1 MKFQKKFF
9 GKVKLSYDVP
19 YLLELQKKS
28 YDFFLQ
34 ADIPHEMRQ
43 NKGLMKLFK
52 SFFPVKVGDVEFDV
66 VSYRIDKPLHTPEEC
81 IKKNLTYSA
90 PIRVTFRI
98 YNYRT
103 KEVIEKKDSYIG
115 DIPLMTDRATF
126 IINGVER
133 VIVSQIIKSSGIIFS
148 NRKGELS
155 CKIVPE
161 RGMWLEFGIS
171 LKKELMYFSIDN
183 KKKMLLTYFLRAIG
197 MSTKDIIGNF
207 FEYDEIDFSKNPNL
221 VSKYFYLYDDI
232 KDEDG
237 NILFLAGTRV
247 GRVSKTQLQVKDTH
261 TVDIDTFLNVV
272 STLKNKNIRVISEE
286 SIKNSQP
293 LFNTLR
299 RELETVSDYG
309 LEDTSKDNSNAT
321 REERLLE
328 RAITKISDQIRSI
341 NYLSNVTKDTVMRE
355 IQRQLYDVK
364 NFDLGEVGRY
374 KLLIRLYRDAS
385 EEKKQIVKNYL
396 SLIQEDIVRA
406 IKTLLHIFSS
416 NEIVDDI
423 DHLSNRR
430 IKAVGELVYQQL
442 IPTFAKLQKIVEDKL
457 SIDDKGDSAV
467 QAIIMSKPFMAPLN
481 EFFGTNQLSH
491 FMDQI
496 NPLSELTNK
505 RRVSALGP
513 GGFTRERAGFE
524 VRDIHY
530 SHYGRLCPIE
540 TPEGQNIGLI
550 LSLATYAKVNEYGF
564 IETPYRV
571 VENGKITETVK
582 YLNPIDEED
591 YYICN
596 STEPIDENGFL
607 VNQEVQVR
615 YRGKF
620 IKVPRE
626 KVQFMDVSPKQIFS
640 VSTSLIPFLEHDD
653 ANRALMGSNMQRQAV
668 PLIKPQAPIVGT
680 GMEEVV
686 AKQVGYGVVANKS
699 GVVKKVSSTYIIVQN
714 DDGTET
720 RYDLMKF
727 TSTNNNTCYN
737 QRPIVDK
744 GQRVEKGQVIADG
757 PAMDKGEL
765 SLGANLLIAYMP
777 WYGYNYED
785 AITISDRLVKE
796 DILTSIHIYDY
807 EVSVR
812 STKFG
817 DEEITRE
824 IPGVGEDRVS
834 HLDEDGIV
842 RIGSYV
848 KSGDILVGKITP
860 KSEEVDSP
868 EFKLIKVIF
877 GERSRE
883 VKDSSLRVPHG
894 EGGIVIGVDRFSKKN
909 KDELPIGV
917 KELVKIY
924 IAQKRKIKVGDKLSG
939 RHGNKGVIARIAP
952 MEDMPM
958 LPDGTPVDIILNP
971 LGVPSRMNLGQLFE
985 TMLGWAGIRLGT
997 HYRIPVFEGPDYEEV
1012 KAEMRRAGLP
1022 ETSKVRLRDGRTGE
1036 YFESEVMV
1044 GYHYV
1049 MKLVHMVDD
1058 KIHARSIGPYALI
1071 TQQPLGGKAQFG
1083 GQRLG
1088 EMEVWALEAYG
1099 ASTLLHE
1106 MLTVKSD
1113 DIEGRVKAY
1122 DGITKGKYVSQY
1134 NVPESFKVLINE
1146 MRGLL
1151 LDLEVFDRDGN
1162 YVYIFPKDR
1171 HVHATKSKRG

>member
-9 GKVKLSYDVP
+9 SKVKFSYDIP

-28 YDFFLQ
+28 YESFLQ
-34 ADIPHEMRQ
+34 KNVPHEERQ
-43 NKGLMKLFK
+43 NKGLMKLIR
-52 SFFPVKVGDVEFDV
+52 SFFPIKVGDIEFDV
-66 VSYRIDKPLHTPEEC
+66 ISYTIEEPLHSPIEC

-90 PIRVTFRI
+90 PVKMSFRI
-98 YNYRT
+98 SNNRT
-103 KEVIEKKDSYIG
+103 KEVIEKHRVYVG

-161 RGMWLEFGIS
+161 KGMWLEFGIA
-171 LKKELMYFSIDN
+171 LRKELMYFSIDN
-183 KKKMLLTYFLRAIG
+183 KKKMLLTYFLRTIG
-197 MSTKDIIGNF
+197 MNTQDIIKSF
-207 FEYDEIDFSKNPNL
+207 FDYEEISLSELASYHKSFFLYEDIVDDE
-221 VSKYFYLYDDI
+221 
-232 KDEDG
+232 G
-237 NILFLAGTRV
+237 NILFLAFTRV
-247 GRVSKTQLQVKDTH
+247 SRSASKASQIKEGNLVDFEVFYNAVSSFKDK
-261 TVDIDTFLNVV
+261 I
-272 STLKNKNIRVISEE
+272 KIISEE
-286 SIKNSQP
+286 SIKKFQP
-293 LFNTLR
+293 FFNTLR
-299 RELETVSDYG
+299 REIETIYS
-309 LEDTSKDNSNAT
+309 EDTNSYLENREDRLLDRAVKKVAEQVRSITFLSSLT
-321 REERLLE
+321 RE
-328 RAITKISDQIRSI
+328 
-341 NYLSNVTKDTVMRE
+341 NVIKE
-355 IQRQLYDVK
+355 IQRQLFDIR

-374 KLLIRLYRDAS
+374 KLLLRVYKDVDDK
-385 EEKKQIVKNYL
+385 EKEKLQSVLNL
-396 SLIQEDIVRA
+396 QQEDIIRS
-406 IKTLLHIFSS
+406 IKTLLQIYAS

-430 IKAVGELVYQQL
+430 VRAVGELVYQQL
-442 IPTFAKLQKIVEDKL
+442 LPVFAKLQKIVEDKL
-457 SIDDKGDSAV
+457 MVDDRGDSAI
-467 QAIIMSKPFMAPLN
+467 QAIIMTKPFSSPLN

-571 VENGKITETVK
+571 VKNGKVTQEVR
-582 YLNPIDEED
+582 YVNPIEEED
-591 YYICN
+591 YYICQ
-596 STEPIDENGFL
+596 STEPVDDSGML
-607 VNQEVQVR
+607 VNEEIQVR
-615 YRGKF
+615 YKGGF
-620 IKVPRE
+620 VKVPRD
-626 KVQFMDVSPKQIFS
+626 KVQLMDVSPKQIFS

-668 PLIKPQAPIVGT
+668 PLLRPQAPIVGT

-686 AKQVGYGVVANKS
+686 AKQVGYGVVAEKS
-699 GVVKKVSSTYIIVQN
+699 GVVKKVSSTHIIVKN

-720 RYDLMKF
+720 KYDLMKF
-727 TSTNNNTCYN
+727 YSTNNNTCYN
-737 QRPIVDK
+737 QKPIVEK
-744 GQRVEKGQVIADG
+744 GQRVEVGQVIADG
-757 PAMDKGEL
+757 PAMDNGEL
-765 SLGANLLIAYMP
+765 ALGTNVLVAYMP

-785 AITISDRLVKE
+785 AIVISERLVNE

-807 EVSVR
+807 EVAVR
-812 STKFG
+812 TTKFG

-824 IPGVGEDRVS
+824 IPGVHEDSLRN
-834 HLDEDGIV
+834 LDENGIV

-848 KSGDILVGKITP
+848 KPGDILVGKTTP
-860 KSEEVDSP
+860 KSEEPDTP
-868 EFKLIKVIF
+868 EMKILKVIF
-877 GERSRE
+877 GEKSRE

-894 EGGIVIGVDRFSKKN
+894 EGGIVIGIDRFSKSN

-917 KELVKIY
+917 KELVKVY

-939 RHGNKGVIARIAP
+939 RHGNKGVIAKIVP
-952 MEDMPM
+952 IEDMPM
-958 LPDGTPVDIILNP
+958 LPDGTPVDIVLNP

-985 TMLGWAGIRLGT
+985 TMLGWAGIRLGI
-997 HYRIPVFEGPDYEEV
+997 HYRVPVFEGPSYEEV
-1012 KAEMRRAGLP
+1012 KEELRKAGLP

-1044 GYHYV
+1044 GYHYI

-1134 NVPESFKVLINE
+1134 NIPESFKVLINE

-1151 LDLEVFDRDGN
+1151 LDLEVFDRNGN

-1171 HVHATKSKRG
+1171 HVYASRKRG

>member
-9 GKVKLSYDVP
+9 SKVKFSYDIP

-28 YDFFLQ
+28 YESFLQ
-34 ADIPHEMRQ
+34 KNVPHEERQ
-43 NKGLMKLFK
+43 NKGLMKLIR
-52 SFFPVKVGDVEFDV
+52 SFFPIKVGDIEFDII
-66 VSYRIDKPLHTPEEC
+66 SYTIEEPLHSPIEC

-90 PIRVTFRI
+90 PVKMSFRI
-98 YNYRT
+98 SNNRT
-103 KEVIEKKDSYIG
+103 KEVIEKHKVYVG

-161 RGMWLEFGIS
+161 KGMWLEFGIA
-171 LKKELMYFSIDN
+171 LRKELMYFSIDN
-183 KKKMLLTYFLRAIG
+183 KKKMLLTYFLRTIG
-197 MSTKDIIGNF
+197 MNTQDIIKSF
-207 FEYDEIDFSKNPNL
+207 FDYEEISLSELASYHKSFFLYEDIVDDE
-221 VSKYFYLYDDI
+221 
-232 KDEDG
+232 G
-237 NILFLAGTRV
+237 NILFLAFTRV
-247 GRVSKTQLQVKDTH
+247 SRSASKASQIKEGNLVDFEVFYNAVSSFKDK
-261 TVDIDTFLNVV
+261 I
-272 STLKNKNIRVISEE
+272 KIISEE
-286 SIKNSQP
+286 SIKKFQP
-293 LFNTLR
+293 FFNTLR
-299 RELETVSDYG
+299 REIETIYS
-309 LEDTSKDNSNAT
+309 EDTNSYLENREDRLLDRAVKKVAEQVRSITFLSSLT
-321 REERLLE
+321 RE
-328 RAITKISDQIRSI
+328 
-341 NYLSNVTKDTVMRE
+341 NVIKE
-355 IQRQLYDVK
+355 IQRQLFDIR

-374 KLLIRLYRDAS
+374 KLLLRVYKDVDDK
-385 EEKKQIVKNYL
+385 EKEKLQSVLNL
-396 SLIQEDIVRA
+396 QQEDIIRS
-406 IKTLLHIFSS
+406 IKTLLQIYAS

-430 IKAVGELVYQQL
+430 VRAVGELVYQQL
-442 IPTFAKLQKIVEDKL
+442 LPVFAKLQKIVEDKL
-457 SIDDKGDSAV
+457 MVDDRGDSAI
-467 QAIIMSKPFMAPLN
+467 QAIIMTKPFSSPLN

-571 VENGKITETVK
+571 VKNGKVTQEVR
-582 YLNPIDEED
+582 YVNPIEEED
-591 YYICN
+591 YYICQ
-596 STEPIDENGFL
+596 STEPVDDSGML
-607 VNQEVQVR
+607 VNEEIQVR
-615 YRGKF
+615 YKGGF
-620 IKVPRE
+620 VKVPRD
-626 KVQFMDVSPKQIFS
+626 KVQLMDVSPKQIFS

-668 PLIKPQAPIVGT
+668 PLLRPQAPIVGT

-686 AKQVGYGVVANKS
+686 AKQVGYGVVAEKS
-699 GVVKKVSSTYIIVQN
+699 GVVKKVSSTHIIVKN

-720 RYDLMKF
+720 KYDLMKF
-727 TSTNNNTCYN
+727 YSTNNNTCYN
-737 QRPIVDK
+737 QKPIVEK
-744 GQRVEKGQVIADG
+744 GQRVEVGQVIADG
-757 PAMDKGEL
+757 PAMDNGEL
-765 SLGANLLIAYMP
+765 ALGTNVLVAYMP

-785 AITISDRLVKE
+785 AIVISERLVNE

-807 EVSVR
+807 EVAVR
-812 STKFG
+812 TTKFG

-824 IPGVGEDRVS
+824 IPGVHEDSLRN
-834 HLDEDGIV
+834 LDENGIV

-848 KSGDILVGKITP
+848 KPGDILVGKTTP
-860 KSEEVDSP
+860 KSEEPDTP
-868 EFKLIKVIF
+868 EMKILKVIF
-877 GERSRE
+877 GEKSRE

-894 EGGIVIGVDRFSKKN
+894 EGGIVIGIDRFSKSN

-917 KELVKIY
+917 KELVKVY

-939 RHGNKGVIARIAP
+939 RHGNKGVIAKIVP
-952 MEDMPM
+952 IEDMPM
-958 LPDGTPVDIILNP
+958 LPDGTPVDIVLNP

-985 TMLGWAGIRLGT
+985 TMLGWAGIRLGI
-997 HYRIPVFEGPDYEEV
+997 HYRVPVFEGPSYEEV
-1012 KAEMRRAGLP
+1012 KEELRKAGLP

-1044 GYHYV
+1044 GYHYI

-1134 NVPESFKVLINE
+1134 NIPESFKVLINE

-1151 LDLEVFDRDGN
+1151 LDLEVFDRNGN

-1171 HVHATKSKRG
+1171 HVYASRKRG